1 MLKTCVFLESQ
12 NISSRLVRTDVIHVN
27 TGANAKVVC
36 MTTPTV
42 WHESASGVAY
52 IDVMIM
58 DIARRRL
65 YLGYRYDYGHCS
77 A

>member
-1 MLKTCVFLESQ
+1 MLKTCVFLESHS
-12 NISSRLVRTDVIHVN
+12 ISNRLVRTDVIHVN
-27 TGANAKVVC
+27 TGANVKQVVW

-42 WHESASGVAY
+42 WHESACRLAY

-65 YLGYRYDYGHCS
+65 YLG
-77 A
+77 